1 MELAW
6 MDNAGFGGPRI
17 LKQNPSGP
25 VWDMTLGIINPIPNN
40 NSSSCTDHCHC
51 CVVPTGSIWHYV
63 IAKGTTLF
71 EYMTQRNQLELNWK
85 LPPC

>member
-25 VWDMTLGIINPIPNN
+25 VWDMTQW
-40 NSSSCTDHCHC
+40 SCVGYD
-51 CVVPTGSIWHYV
+51 P
-63 IAKGTTLF
+63 
-71 EYMTQRNQLELNWK
+71 LNY
-85 LPPC
+85 